1 MASSGLSRSSRHAAA
16 GLEPEDFEAIEQAV
30 LETARGRW
38 FLDQYA
44 SRLRARETA
53 ELLSGIERLEAA
65 MAANQDA
72 LMDRLAQ
79 ALAAEPE
86 AEAQETDYG
95 GNVAQMQPR
104 HMKYFREDE
113 ALFEPSARAPI
124 AAVTRLAGL
133 AQEMEAERE
142 ASRKSRIVIIRHKP
156 GEQVDVPLA
165 EDLAEAS

>member
-1 MASSGLSRSSRHAAA
+1 MASSELSRNSRHVAA

-53 ELLSGIERLEAA
+53 ELVAGIQRLETAL
-65 MAANQDA
+65 AANHDV
-72 LMDRLAQ
+72 LMNRLAQ
-79 ALAAEPE
+79 VLADEPGVE
-86 AEAQETDYG
+86 ETVYG
-95 GNVAQMQPR
+95 GNVSQMPPR
-104 HMKYFREDE
+104 HMSYFRDDE
-113 ALFEPSARAPI
+113 ALFEPAPRAAI
-124 AAVTRLAGL
+124 AAVTRLADI

-142 ASRKSRIVIIRHKP
+142 AARKSRIVIIRHKP
-156 GEQVDVPLA
+156 GEPLDVPLA